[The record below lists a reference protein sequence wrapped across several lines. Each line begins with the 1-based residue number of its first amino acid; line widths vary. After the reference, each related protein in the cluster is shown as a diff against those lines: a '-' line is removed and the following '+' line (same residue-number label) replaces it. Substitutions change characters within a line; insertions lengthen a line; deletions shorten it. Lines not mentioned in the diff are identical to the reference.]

1 MTSKLAWLR
10 ASAMRIRFGA
20 RMILL
25 TATVLL
31 SALST
36 AAKVQVDFNPD
47 IDFTQYKTFAYL
59 GGTNQLVMLQ
69 LNPDLINER
78 VHRTVAQQLT
88 AKGMREVKSS
98 ENPDLVVRYW
108 ATSTKDADVSMVTV
122 VGIYEPFIGS
132 YWGFWYTNITATTQR
147 QGTLLV
153 DLIDPK
159 KKDLTWRIYIIR
171 RITNSDKVWQQAEQD
186 FAKGFESYP
195 PSAKEVEDKRKER
208 AEHPPKD
215 TGPQ

>member
-1 MTSKLAWLR
+1 MIAGTGVK
-10 ASAMRIRFGA
+10 FGA
-20 RMILL
+20 KIWLLAVMIAGL
-25 TATVLL
+25 AIP
-31 SALST
+31 A
-36 AAKVQVDFNPD
+36 AAKTQIDFNPG
-47 IDFTQYKTFAYL
+47 INFEQFKTFAYL
-59 GGTNQLVMLQ
+59 GGVNQLVMLQ

-88 AKGMREVKSS
+88 AKGMREVKST

-159 KKDLTWRIYIIR
+159 KKDLAWRIYIIR

-215 TGPQ
+215 TSPQ